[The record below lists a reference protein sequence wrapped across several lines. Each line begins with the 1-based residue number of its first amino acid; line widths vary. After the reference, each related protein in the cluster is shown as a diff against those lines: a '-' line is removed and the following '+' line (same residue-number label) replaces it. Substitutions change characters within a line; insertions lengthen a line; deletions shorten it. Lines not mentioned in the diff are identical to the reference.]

1 MTTPGSLGQV
11 EHYVAQTAAV
21 LPEQLVGPAAVLLLV
36 AGERTNPHVWLI
48 QRAAGLRHHG
58 GQMAF
63 PGGGYEPQ
71 DRTLWQTAVR
81 EAGEEVG
88 LDPGVVQRVGPLTPI
103 VIGVSGYTVVP
114 WVGVAVERPRLV
126 PEAREVAALHW
137 VTVTDLTRS
146 AETVSRARWNG
157 PDGHWPEFHLPVGR
171 VWGATAFMLDE
182 FLHAWSGGCPETW
195 RYRARMQANH

>member
-1 MTTPGSLGQV
+1 MTTPGSLDHV
-11 EHYVAQTAAV
+11 KHYVAHAAAV

-58 GQMAF
+58 GQMGL

-88 LDPGVVQRVGPLTPI
+88 LDPGVVTQVGPLTPI
-103 VIGVSGYTVVP
+103 VIGVSGYTAVP
-114 WVGVAVERPRLV
+114 WVGTAALRPRVV
-126 PEAREVAALHW
+126 PDAREVAAVHW
-137 VTVTDLTRS
+137 VSVTDLFRSAQAVSRTRS
-146 AETVSRARWNG
+146 SG
-157 PDGHWPEFHLPVGR
+157 QDGRWPEFHLAAGR

-182 FLHAWSGGCPETW
+182 FLHAWSGGRPEAW
-195 RYRARMQANH
+195 RYRALMRANP